1 FTFMYVFSEKDMRVN
16 KQAKEAQLQH
26 IFRMLLESYTY
37 EEIAR
42 ELNIGIK
49 TVYNYALE
57 LDKRY
62 GQIQAQKTN
71 NTIFTECQL
80 FKNRMLKLYKILEDK
95 AQDPKISGTDTAKC
109 VEVAANIAI
118 DVLKADVEGIKAVKE
133 LVGYGNKE
141 QSKLV
146 ESIQHRYRSS
156 DNNNNSEQDNNI
168 SNDNTVNE
176 QDSNFKF

>member
-1 FTFMYVFSEKDMRVN
+1 MRVN

-26 IFRMLLESYTY
+26 IFRMLLESHTY

-62 GQIQAQKTN
+62 GQIQTQKTN
-71 NTIFTECQL
+71 DTIFTECQL

-95 AQDPKISGTDTAKC
+95 AKDPKTNGTDTAKC
-109 VEVAANIAI
+109 AEVAANIAI
-118 DVLKADVEGIKAVKE
+118 DVLKADVEGIKAIKE
-133 LVGYGNKE
+133 LVSNGKE
-141 QSKLV
+141 HPKLV
-146 ESIQHRYRSS
+146 ESIQRRYRSS
-156 DNNNNSEQDNNI
+156 EDSESNNSINEQNNNIPNDNIPTTTEQDP
-168 SNDNTVNE
+168 
-176 QDSNFKF
+176 NFKF